1 MGFKK
6 FSLLLAIRLIVIMA
20 SLMLLAYLFTT
31 PGYYAATLLATLI
44 TASLTF
50 EVFRFVSK
58 TNAEISRF
66 LDAARYADFSQR
78 FNLHELGA
86 GFGEL
91 GDTFTD
97 ILQRFQH
104 VRASQEEELRHLKAL
119 VEHVP
124 VPLMSLHGDGAIT
137 LWNNAAR
144 RLFGSSHVTK
154 VSDLQQFGEG
164 FTKDIQSV
172 GAGQRML
179 TAFRIDG
186 TEQQLAIASTQ
197 IIIGTSAEKLVS
209 LQDIQ
214 SELDLAQLQAWQD
227 LVRVLT
233 HEIMNSITPVA
244 SLAKTAVDLVEDAA
258 SKVTD
263 NPDVVDELGDVR
275 DAVDT
280 VARRSDSLMQFV
292 SSYRRLT
299 RLPPPEKTL
308 LRLDQLFKDVCD
320 LTTRDWATKGISLI
334 TKIEPSEL
342 DVTAD
347 HDMIEQVLINM
358 LRNAEQALASTEG
371 ARVSLTARLNKRGR
385 VVIEMAD
392 NGPGVPADIARK
404 IFVPFFTTKREGSGV
419 GLALTRQVMIAH
431 GGAVSLDENEGGG
444 ARFTLTF

>member
-6 FSLLLAIRLIVIMA
+6 FSLLLAGRLFVIMGA
-20 SLMLLAYLFTT
+20 LVLLTYLITT
-31 PGYYAATLLATLI
+31 PGYYAATLLAFLI
-44 TASLTF
+44 TCGLTY
-50 EVFRFVSK
+50 EVIRFVSK
-58 TNAEISRF
+58 TNAEVSRF
-66 LDAARYADFSQR
+66 LEAARYADFSQR
-78 FNLHELGA
+78 FNLHGLGA

-91 GDTFTD
+91 GDTFSD
-97 ILQRFQH
+97 ILQRFQS
-104 VRASQEEELRHLKAL
+104 VRAGQEEELRHLKAL

-124 VPLMSLHGDGAIT
+124 VPLLSLHGDGAIT

-144 RLFGSSHVTK
+144 RLFGSAHVTRLA
-154 VSDLQQFGEG
+154 DLTQFGDA
-164 FTKDIQSV
+164 FAKDLEQV
-172 GAGQRML
+172 HPGKRHL

-186 TEQQLAIASTQ
+186 TEQQLAVAATQ
-197 IIIGTSAEKLVS
+197 IIISGKAEKLVS

-244 SLAKTAVDLVEDAA
+244 SLAKTAVDLVDDAA
-258 SKVTD
+258 GKVTE
-263 NPDVVDELGDVR
+263 NPEVVDELKDVK
-275 DAVDT
+275 DAVNT

-299 RLPPPEKTL
+299 RLPPPEKSL
-308 LRLDQLFKDVCD
+308 IRLDSLFKDVCS
-320 LTTRDWATKGISLI
+320 LSTQKWEEKGLRLV
-334 TKIEPSEL
+334 THIEPSEL

-347 HDMIEQVLINM
+347 RDMIEQVLINM
-358 LRNAEQALASTEG
+358 LRNAEQALGEADG
-371 ARVSLTARLNKRGR
+371 ATVWLSARLNKRGR

-392 NGPGVPADIARK
+392 NGPGIPAEIARK

-431 GGAVSLDENEGGG
+431 GGSVTLNEREGGG
-444 ARFTLTF
+444 AKFSLTF